1 MSYNITGT
9 TITLTRGDTFEA
21 LVSATKRDG
30 TQYIPVEGDVIRFA
44 MKENYD
50 DPRPLL
56 VKDIPIDTMMLT
68 LEPQDTA
75 DLNFGKYVYDIAYD
89 DLAAALK
96 TLIDGK
102 AAQATVDTLVGE
114 DTGKSV
120 RTISSE
126 EVAKIVA
133 GADKSYDTLK
143 EIADWI
149 LSDTTGAA
157 KMANDITRLDGI
169 LAGIGGTDEEA
180 TVVAYVTK
188 MINAL
193 GIGDYVK
200 TTTMT
205 TELGKKVDKVEGSR
219 LMTNAEGTKLAGI
232 AAGAQANVIEKIK
245 VNGVEVTPA
254 TEDKSIALTIPTGK
268 LAGKDIVAETDLD
281 AALKEKV
288 NAAAEGNHSHA
299 NKAFL
304 DTLSGATDEEV
315 TAMCTEVFGA

>member
-1 MSYNITGT
+1 MESG
-9 TITLTRGDTFEA
+9 LLKVAF
-21 LVSATKRDG
+21 
-30 TQYIPVEGDVIRFA
+30 
-44 MKENYD
+44 
-50 DPRPLL
+50 RPL
-56 VKDIPIDTMMLT
+56 
-68 LEPQDTA
+68 E
-75 DLNFGKYVYDIAYD
+75 AY
-89 DLAAALK
+89 
-96 TLIDGK
+96 
-102 AAQATVDTLVGE
+102 
-114 DTGKSV
+114 
-120 RTISSE
+120 
-126 EVAKIVA
+126 
-133 GADKSYDTLK
+133 K
-143 EIADWI
+143 E
-149 LSDTTGAA
+149 LY
-157 KMANDITRLDGI
+157 LYL
-169 LAGIGGTDEEA
+169 LAGVWTVIFMRANISTDEEA

-245 VNGVEVTPA
+245 VNGVEATPA
-254 TEDKSIALTIPTGK
+254 AEDKSIALTIPTGK

>member
-75 DLNFGKYVYDIAYD
+75 DLNFGKYVYDIQ
-89 DLAAALK
+89 L
-96 TLIDGK
+96 TK
-102 AAQATVDTLVGE
+102 ANG
-114 DTGKSV
+114 
-120 RTISSE
+120 
-126 EVAKIVA
+126 
-133 GADKSYDTLK
+133 
-143 EIADWI
+143 
-149 LSDTTGAA
+149 
-157 KMANDITRLDGI
+157 
-169 LAGIGGTDEEA
+169 
-180 TVVAYVTK
+180 
-188 MINAL
+188 
-193 GIGDYVK
+193 
-200 TTTMT
+200 
-205 TELGKKVDKVEGSR
+205 
-219 LMTNAEGTKLAGI
+219 
-232 AAGAQANVIEKIK
+232 IEKIK
-245 VNGVEVTPA
+245 VNGTEVTPA
-254 TEDKSIALTIPTGK
+254 AEDKSIALTIPTGK